1 MSARRDTIFALGF
14 CLMFSFLSIEA
25 RSLEESSVKTKRD
38 TNDWW
43 SLLEDIIYDN
53 DSGSDDDADD
63 ENILICRNCTVVVQA
78 APNGTADG
86 STAAP
91 AAEGPAPGSTVG
103 TPVTPSGSTPGAPPP
118 APSETPAPATTAAPP
133 AVTPATTT
141 AVAPGPDG

>member
-1 MSARRDTIFALGF
+1 MSARRDKIIVLGF
-14 CLMFSFLSIEA
+14 CLTFSLLSIEA
-25 RSLEESSVKTKRD
+25 RSLKENSVRTKRD

-91 AAEGPAPGSTVG
+91 AAEGAATGSTVVTTV
-103 TPVTPSGSTPGAPPP
+103 TPVAPPP
-118 APSETPAPATTAAPP
+118 ASPETPAPATTAATT

-141 AVAPGPDG
+141 VVAPGPGG